1 MPQAAVPE
9 LAVVLVRPREEGNL
23 GAVCRAMSNMGI
35 GRLHL
40 IEPAAPAGP
49 TAQAFAVGARPLLEQ
64 ATRHA
69 TLVEAIAPYSRVIG
83 TTSARDRRLA
93 VPLWS
98 PRELAAELAA
108 RPEPTALVFGP
119 EVGGL
124 DNAELS
130 RANAIVSIPA
140 ALAMPTLN
148 LAQSVLIVAYEIFLA
163 GAAPERPL
171 TLPVGAPGA
180 PASQVE
186 GLLGQLDE
194 VLGRVGFHRSGTYG
208 NVLEDLRQLAA
219 RTRLTEREV
228 KILRGALRRTARAL
242 ERGVTG
248 PLAPG

>member
-1 MPQAAVPE
+1 MSPFASPAPI
-9 LAVVLVRPREEGNL
+9 AVVLVRPREEGNL
-23 GAVCRAMSNMGI
+23 GAVCRAMANMGVD
-35 GRLHL
+35 RLHL
-40 IEPAAPAGP
+40 VEPAAPGGP
-49 TAQAFAVGARPLLEQ
+49 TAQAFAVGARPLLER

-69 TLVEAIAPYSRVIG
+69 TLAEAIAPYSRVIG

-93 VPLWS
+93 VPLLT
-98 PRELAAELAA
+98 PRELAAEIGA

-124 DNAELS
+124 DNDELS
-130 RANAIVSIPA
+130 RANAVVTIPA

-148 LAQSVLIVAYEIFLA
+148 LGQSVLIVTYEIFQA
-163 GAAPERPL
+163 GAAGERP
-171 TLPVGAPGA
+171 TALPQGDPAA

-186 GLLGQLDE
+186 GLLGQLDA
-194 VLGRVGFHRSGTYG
+194 VLRQVGFDRGGTYG

-242 ERGVTG
+242 ERG
-248 PLAPG
+248 